1 MCVRQEASP
10 DTLVFG
16 NRGNS
21 TGLSCPSLRDSG
33 AGKTMKEEQE
43 DCSPSQRHLS
53 VSEVGVQESPPPP
66 TTTTTTTTHHTIPP
80 GLQPPA
86 PEASVTVG
94 TGQPPHRKGSPWNLD
109 KVSHW
114 ELSAPRGAAADQWTK
129 PGPSGGR
136 RTGTIGGQWQDS
148 RGVGN

>member
-1 MCVRQEASP
+1 M
-10 DTLVFG
+10 
-16 NRGNS
+16 
-21 TGLSCPSLRDSG
+21 G
-33 AGKTMKEEQE
+33 AAVTEK
-43 DCSPSQRHLS
+43 
-53 VSEVGVQESPPPP
+53 VPPP
-66 TTTTTTTTHHTIPP
+66 TTTTHHTIPP

-86 PEASVTVG
+86 PEAWVTVG

-136 RTGTIGGQWQDS
+136 RTGTIGGQWQDMTCPLAM
-148 RGVGN
+148 RKAARELEKQVVTPLLQFCFQ